1 MKINYLDKI
10 SLLLSTGMPGLQK
23 LIFFFFIKLYFGIEI
38 LGVFSNDYYL
48 IQLIMIFTSLGL
60 SGLLLVKIPK
70 LKENESRILF
80 SNTIYTYF
88 IIAIF
93 AYFIVFLL
101 YKFTFIYKLNS
112 SFLLLFTIG
121 LNLLI
126 RHYYLALKKYKKVI
140 FLDLLVI
147 LSFFLIINIW
157 EEPLLILALSY
168 ILINIVYLLKEKL
181 ITSTK
186 LLETKDIFNSFNI
199 SFVNFLSGGIY
210 LVFIPIVNI
219 KLGLAYSAFFGF
231 IFIIVSIISLIP
243 MSLSIYYLPILSKN
257 INNKFL
263 LLNIYKKFSKYNY
276 ISLFLLFLFSLI
288 IYFLLSQL
296 LMPELFIIDDSL
308 ILYLLLILAMLSS
321 KFSLPISNIF
331 LSYEKTNYMTK
342 INILIVI
349 FYLFSFLFLSLFT
362 ITNLNFIKVFLF
374 VITTGNILRILLLHR
389 ISRKEE
395 LL

>member
-1 MKINYLDKI
+1 
-10 SLLLSTGMPGLQK
+10 
-23 LIFFFFIKLYFGIEI
+23 
-38 LGVFSNDYYL
+38 
-48 IQLIMIFTSLGL
+48 
-60 SGLLLVKIPK
+60 
-70 LKENESRILF
+70 
-80 SNTIYTYF
+80 
-88 IIAIF
+88 
-93 AYFIVFLL
+93 
-101 YKFTFIYKLNS
+101 
-112 SFLLLFTIG
+112 
-121 LNLLI
+121 
-126 RHYYLALKKYKKVI
+126 
-140 FLDLLVI
+140 
-147 LSFFLIINIW
+147 
-157 EEPLLILALSY
+157 
-168 ILINIVYLLKEKL
+168 
-181 ITSTK
+181 
-186 LLETKDIFNSFNI
+186 
-199 SFVNFLSGGIY
+199 
-210 LVFIPIVNI
+210 
-219 KLGLAYSAFFGF
+219 
-231 IFIIVSIISLIP
+231 